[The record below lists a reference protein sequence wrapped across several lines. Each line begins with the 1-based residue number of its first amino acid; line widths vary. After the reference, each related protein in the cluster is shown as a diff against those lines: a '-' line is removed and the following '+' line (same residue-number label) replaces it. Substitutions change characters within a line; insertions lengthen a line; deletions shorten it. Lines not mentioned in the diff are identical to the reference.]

1 MRSRKF
7 TLRCTKSTRTNY
19 RIIYYM
25 KTKFL
30 LSEYGLYLSWAIALV
45 SMVASLYFSEV
56 VGIVPC
62 ILCWLQRIAMYP
74 LVAIIAVGIIRR
86 DKVVS
91 LYVLPL
97 SIIGA
102 IIAFYQNLLIWGV
115 VSETLAPCSFGVSC
129 VTQSF
134 VVLNF
139 ITIPLLSLVSFLII
153 TILMAVHWKYNNE

>member
-1 MRSRKF
+1 
-7 TLRCTKSTRTNY
+7 
-19 RIIYYM
+19 M
-25 KTKFL
+25 KTRFW

-102 IIAFYQNLLIWGV
+102 IVAFYQNLLIWGV

>member
-1 MRSRKF
+1 
-7 TLRCTKSTRTNY
+7 
-19 RIIYYM
+19 M
-25 KTKFL
+25 KTETRW
-30 LSEYGLYLSWAIALV
+30 SEYGLYLAWAIALV
-45 SMVASLYFSEV
+45 SLVGGFYFSEI

-86 DKVVS
+86 DKSVS

-102 IIAFYQNLLIWGV
+102 IIALYQNLLIWGV
-115 VSETLAPCSFGVSC
+115 VSETLAPCTLGVSC

>member
-1 MRSRKF
+1 
-7 TLRCTKSTRTNY
+7 
-19 RIIYYM
+19 M
-25 KTKFL
+25 KTRFW

-97 SIIGA
+97 SI
-102 IIAFYQNLLIWGV
+102 NLLIWGV